1 MIYGD
6 YMGTFIL
13 CIEIFF
19 ARILDVSLGTIRTL
33 FNVKGKSLI
42 AAIIGFIEILV
53 WYLVV
58 KEVLVTDNANFFVV
72 ISYCLGFAT
81 GTYVG
86 GMLSKK
92 FMRGNLTV
100 QVITNKNIAEELR
113 DNDFAVS
120 VLDVKGKNED
130 ESRYM
135 LFIEIENKDLYNL
148 QKLIKKLDK
157 NAFIVV
163 NESKM
168 VLNGY
173 IRNRVGK

>member
-1 MIYGD
+1 M
-6 YMGTFIL
+6 
-13 CIEIFF
+13 
-19 ARILDVSLGTIRTL
+19 
-33 FNVKGKSLI
+33 
-42 AAIIGFIEILV
+42 
-53 WYLVV
+53 
-58 KEVLVTDNANFFVV
+58 
-72 ISYCLGFAT
+72 GFAT

>member
-1 MIYGD
+1 
-6 YMGTFIL
+6 MGIFLL
-13 CIEIFF
+13 CVEIFF

-33 FNVKGKSLI
+33 FTVKGKSFM
-42 AAIIGFIEILV
+42 AAFIGFIEILI

-72 ISYCLGFAT
+72 TSYCLGFAA

-86 GMLSKK
+86 SVLSKK

-100 QVITNKNIAEELR
+100 QVITTNNIADNLR

-120 VLDVKGKNED
+120 VLDVRGKNED

-148 QKLIKKLDK
+148 QKLIKELDK

-163 NESKM
+163 NESKL

-173 IRNRVGK
+173 MRNRVGK

>member
-148 QKLIKKLDK
+148 QKLIKKLDN

>member
-92 FMRGNLTV
+92 FMKGNLTV

-148 QKLIKKLDK
+148 QKLIKKLDN